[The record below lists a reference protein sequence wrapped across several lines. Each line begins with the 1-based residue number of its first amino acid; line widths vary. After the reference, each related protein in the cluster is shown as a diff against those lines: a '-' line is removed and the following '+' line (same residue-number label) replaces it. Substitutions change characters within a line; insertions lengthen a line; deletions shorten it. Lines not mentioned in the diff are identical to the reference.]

1 MTSFAEHPLLAG
13 LEPAAVQQLLAAVRE
28 RRLPAGTT
36 LLREGD
42 PGDGL
47 YILQEGTV
55 EISLPGASPGARM
68 LAELGPGAVF
78 GEMAILEEK
87 PRSAA
92 AVART
97 EVRVWFVPREAVLGA
112 IRQSPELG
120 LRLLRELS
128 RRLREFNRVYVEQ
141 TLQMERL
148 ALLGRFARGIIHD
161 LKSPLNVI
169 QLAAE
174 MGLHPS
180 ASEER
185 RTQARERIRRQ
196 VERITDSINEILLFT
211 EGGSGAE
218 TFAPTP
224 YGPFLES
231 VLEELATE
239 TTLRGV
245 SLAYAAGT
253 FPQTPVRLQPRRLRR
268 VLQNLVHNACDVL
281 AAGGRIEVR
290 AARRDDQVVTEV
302 RDNGPG
308 IAPEIRDRLFEPFAT
323 HGKAQG
329 TGLGLSICRRIVE
342 DHGGVIEAEN
352 APEGG
357 AVFRFW
363 LPVWKVG
370 DSAEK
375 SGS

>member
-1 MTSFAEHPLLAG
+1 MLAG
-13 LEPAAVQQLLAAVRE
+13 LEPAAVHPLLAAVRE
-28 RRLPAGTT
+28 RHLPAGTT

-47 YILQEGTV
+47 YILREGTV

-97 EVRVWFVPREAVLGA
+97 DAKVWFVPREAVLAA

-128 RRLREFNRVYVEQ
+128 RRLREFNRLYVEQ

-148 ALLGRFARGIIHD
+148 ALLGRFARSIIHD

-174 MGLHPS
+174 MGLHPA

-185 RTQARERIRRQ
+185 RNQARERIRRQ

-218 TFAPTP
+218 TFAPTSH
-224 YGPFLES
+224 GAFLRP
-231 VLEELATE
+231 VLEELAAE
-239 TTLRGV
+239 TVLRGV
-245 SLAYAAGT
+245 TLEYTAGS
-253 FPQTPVRLQPRRLRR
+253 FPSAPVRLQPRRLRR
-268 VLQNLVHNACDVL
+268 VLHNLVHNACDML
-281 AAGGRIEVR
+281 SAGGRIEVR
-290 AARRDDQVVTEV
+290 ATCSDDQVITEV

-342 DHGGVIEAEN
+342 DHGGAIEAEN

-357 AVFRFW
+357 AVFRFR
-363 LPVWKVG
+363 LPVWKG
-370 DSAEK
+370 HKEAGK